1 MKKALAALA
10 ILVAL
15 AAGFAAGTFVDLR
28 DDGAGKSDRALER
41 ERTDTTNAETRGS
54 GDLTGPTGPC
64 DHADTSGCA
73 PGSEL
78 IITDDQWR
86 CTQPLEE
93 VAREVGGTLPLK
105 VTAKFTTFIET
116 SGPVVDLREGC
127 EGDGTDAIDL
137 ILDIQGDGRTKG
149 GINDAMSV
157 KLDAHDID
165 ITGNIDC
172 GPRAEG
178 SHQDGIQAQ
187 GARNIAFVDLEIGD
201 WDDERATCTG
211 AEAGI
216 GISLGGVADIIPTG
230 HKCIRCRVIACR
242 RGINI
247 GASLGTEII
256 DSRFRSGNPAEREER
271 LATGLIGLCS
281 FAVST
286 CEFQPTAREYSFDDS
301 NDPSVC
307 DEYPYEEPDPAPAA
321 SSEP

>member
-28 DDGAGKSDRALER
+28 DDGPGKSDRALER
-41 ERTDTTNAETRGS
+41 ERTDTTDGETRGS

-271 LATGLIGLCS
+271 LATGLVGLCS

-307 DEYPYEEPDPAPAA
+307 DEYPYEEADPAPAA

>member
-1 MKKALAALA
+1 MKKALGALA
-10 ILVAL
+10 ILLAL
-15 AAGFAAGTFVDLR
+15 AAGFAAGTWVDLR
-28 DDGAGKSDRALER
+28 DDGPGRSEQAQGRQN
-41 ERTDTTNAETRGS
+41 DTTTGVESR
-54 GDLTGPTGPC
+54 GDLGGPTGPC

-86 CTQPLEE
+86 CTQPLAE

-116 SGPVVDLREGC
+116 SGPVIDLRAGC
-127 EGDGTDAIDL
+127 AGDGTEAIDL

-149 GINDAMSV
+149 GINDALSV

-187 GARNIAFVDLEIGD
+187 GARNISFVDLEIGD
-201 WDDERATCTG
+201 WDEQRATCTG

-247 GASLGTEII
+247 GASLDTEIV
-256 DSRFRSGNPAEREER
+256 DSRFRSGNPAEREEQ
-271 LATGLIGLCS
+271 LATGMVGLCS

-286 CEFQPTAREYSFDDS
+286 CEFQPTARNYSFDDA
-301 NDPSVC
+301 NDPAVC
-307 DEYPYEEPDPAPAA
+307 DEYPYEETGAGAAPAPG
-321 SSEP
+321 

>member
-1 MKKALAALA
+1 MKKALGALV
-10 ILVAL
+10 ILLAL
-15 AAGFAAGTFVDLR
+15 AAGFAAGTWVDLR
-28 DDGAGKSDRALER
+28 DDGPGKSDRALAR
-41 ERTDTTNAETRGS
+41 ERQNDTTTNVESQGNL
-54 GDLTGPTGPC
+54 GGPTGPC

-93 VAREVGGTLPLK
+93 VAQEVGGTLPLK

-127 EGDGTDAIDL
+127 TGDGTEAIDL

-149 GINDAMSV
+149 GINDALSV

-187 GARNIAFVDLEIGD
+187 GARNISFVDLEIGD
-201 WDDERATCTG
+201 WDAQRATCTG

-216 GISLGGVADIIPTG
+216 GISLGGVAGIIPTG

-247 GASLGTEII
+247 GASVGTEIV

-271 LATGLIGLCS
+271 LATGIVGLCS

-286 CEFQPTAREYSFDDS
+286 CEFQPTAREYSFNDS
-301 NDPSVC
+301 SDPAVC
-307 DEYPYEEPDPAPAA
+307 DEYPYEEAAA
-321 SSEP
+321 SSQP

>member
-1 MKKALAALA
+1 MKKALGALA
-10 ILVAL
+10 ILLAL
-15 AAGFAAGTFVDLR
+15 AAGFAAGTWVDLR
-28 DDGAGKSDRALER
+28 DDGPGKSDSALER
-41 ERTDTTNAETRGS
+41 EQTDTTNEETRG
-54 GDLTGPTGPC
+54 GLGGPTGPC

-86 CTQPLEE
+86 CTQPLERI
-93 VAREVGGTLPLK
+93 AREAGGTLPLK

-116 SGPVVDLREGC
+116 SGPVIDLREGC
-127 EGDGTDAIDL
+127 AGDGTDAIDL

-201 WDDERATCTG
+201 WDDQRATCTG

-216 GISLGGVADIIPTG
+216 GISLGGVAGITPTG
-230 HKCIRCRVIACR
+230 YKCIRCRVIACR

-247 GASLGTEII
+247 GASEDVEVL

-271 LATGLIGLCS
+271 LATGMVGLCS

-286 CEFQPTAREYSFDDS
+286 CEFQPTARNYSFDDS
-301 NDPSVC
+301 NIC
-307 DEYPYEEPDPAPAA
+307 DEYPYEETGAGAAPAPG
-321 SSEP
+321 